1 MNDLRPCWEIMNC
14 GREKGGCKVAELGEC
29 PASELGMGHSCW
41 VVAGTF
47 CLGEVQGTMAY
58 KWENCMRCE
67 VFQTYN
73 RMTGRLA
80 EKVKHQFPEE
90 QMRYLQITLDNMRS
104 GA

>member
-1 MNDLRPCWEIMNC
+1 
-14 GREKGGCKVAELGEC
+14 
-29 PASELGMGHSCW
+29 
-41 VVAGTF
+41 
-47 CLGEVQGTMAY
+47 MAY